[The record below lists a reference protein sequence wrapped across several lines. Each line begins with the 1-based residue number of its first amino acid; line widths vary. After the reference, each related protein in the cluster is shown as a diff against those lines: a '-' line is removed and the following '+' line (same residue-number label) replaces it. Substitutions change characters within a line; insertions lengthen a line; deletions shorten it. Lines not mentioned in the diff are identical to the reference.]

1 MASERNKE
9 WVGRSMGSSI
19 KWCIMCLNAAA
30 GDVVSAVTAL
40 LTARSKGE
48 SQRDLTKQ
56 LLSTCLESRSNMA
69 KRKRP
74 KNEKKKQ
81 ERVKAQ

>member
-1 MASERNKE
+1 MASECNKE

-19 KWCIMCLNAAA
+19 KWCKMCLNAAA

-48 SQRDLTKQ
+48 SERDLNK
-56 LLSTCLESRSNMA
+56 
-69 KRKRP
+69 
-74 KNEKKKQ
+74 
-81 ERVKAQ
+81 

>member
-1 MASERNKE
+1 M
-9 WVGRSMGSSI
+9 GMGSSI
-19 KWCIMCLNAAA
+19 KWCTTCLNAAA
-30 GDVVSAVTAL
+30 GNVISAVTAL

-48 SQRDLTKQ
+48 SERDLNKQ

-69 KRKRP
+69 ERKRP
-74 KNEKKKQ
+74 KNEKNSQ

>member
-1 MASERNKE
+1 MASERNNE

-19 KWCIMCLNAAA
+19 KWCKMCLNAAA

-56 LLSTCLESRSNMA
+56 LLSTCLESRSIWPRERDQKTRKTA
-69 KRKRP
+69 KR
-74 KNEKKKQ
+74 E
-81 ERVKAQ
+81 

>member
-1 MASERNKE
+1 MASESNKE

-19 KWCIMCLNAAA
+19 KWCKNSKMCLNAAA

-48 SQRDLTKQ
+48 SERDLNK
-56 LLSTCLESRSNMA
+56 
-69 KRKRP
+69 
-74 KNEKKKQ
+74 
-81 ERVKAQ
+81 